1 MNTKLQEF
9 IEAIK
14 EADPDITQEEL
25 DVQIELFVLLNKNV

>member
-25 DVQIELFVLLNKNV
+25 DVQIELFLLLNKNV